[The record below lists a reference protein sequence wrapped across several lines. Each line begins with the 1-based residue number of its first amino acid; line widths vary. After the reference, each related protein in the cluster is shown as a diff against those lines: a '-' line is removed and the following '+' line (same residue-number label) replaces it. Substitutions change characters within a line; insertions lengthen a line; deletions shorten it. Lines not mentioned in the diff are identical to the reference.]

1 MVPAAA
7 RAAGPIEFDE
17 LTPAEEAAM
26 LSRLVARKAARDREA
41 ALAAGAAPQLDPPPP
56 CGGYS
61 CVVLRALGIR
71 AVRGEGQRGPCLL
84 GLLLLQL
91 PGPLGRPSP
100 TELSF

>member
-26 LSRLVARKAARDREA
+26 LSRLVARQAARDREA

-56 CGGYS
+56 CGGFS
-61 CVVLRALGIR
+61 CVVLRALAIR
-71 AVRGEGQRGPCLL
+71 AARGEGHERPLL
-84 GLLLLQL
+84 AWLASVAVA
-91 PGPLGRPSP
+91 RPTRP
-100 TELSF
+100 P